1 MTKKTLCLLPVFVL
15 AAFHIAAQAQQEP
28 DSVWQKI
35 QPYFSPPAEY
45 AGKYG
50 DYRSPLKFY
59 DGREVKT
66 PADWKK
72 RRKEIFRRWNDMMG
86 HWPRLI
92 KKPAFAI
99 LDSVRQE
106 GYTRYHIEYSWRRE
120 EKAKGYLLVPD
131 EQGVK
136 PAVVTVFY
144 EPETAVGLKD
154 PITKPYRDLGVQ
166 LAKRGFVVFSTG
178 ISGASPV
185 PLQKPF
191 SQYYPSYYNAE
202 IQPLSMLAYLAANAY
217 NLVANLPYVDPKRV
231 GVTGHSYG
239 GKWSMFASCLY
250 EKYACGAWSDLG
262 VVFDDTRS
270 NVNYDDPWYLGYY
283 PPPWSELDSTVADIG
298 AENKGLYPKLR
309 REGYDLHELHAL
321 MAPRPFLV
329 SGGSEDRPER
339 WVPLNHAIALNKFL
353 GYENRVAMTNRP
365 THAPNPESNEQL
377 CLFFEHFLKYNGITK
392 KK

>member
-1 MTKKTLCLLPVFVL
+1 MPVFIL
-15 AAFHIAAQAQQEP
+15 AAFYIRAQAQQEP

-72 RRKEIFRRWNDMMG
+72 RRKEILRRWNDMMG

-92 KKPAFAI
+92 KKPAFGI

-106 GYTRYHIEYSWRRE
+106 NFTRYHIEFAWRRG
-120 EKAKGYLLVPD
+120 EKTKGYLLVPD
-131 EQGVK
+131 GQEIK

-144 EPETAVGLKD
+144 EPETAVGLQ
-154 PITKPYRDLGVQ
+154 KPERPDRDLGIQ
-166 LAKRGFVVFSTG
+166 LARRGFVVLSTG
-178 ISGASPV
+178 IGGIH
-185 PLQKPF
+185 QMTKEKPF
-191 SQYYPSYYNAE
+191 YQSKEKPFHQYYPDYYNATV
-202 IQPLSMLAYLAANAY
+202 QPLSMLAYLAANAY
-217 NLVANLPYVDPKRV
+217 NLVANLPYVDSKRV

-262 VVFDDTRS
+262 IVFDDTRP

-283 PPPWSELDSTVADIG
+283 SPPWSELDSTVADIG

-329 SGGSEDRPER
+329 SGGSEDQPER